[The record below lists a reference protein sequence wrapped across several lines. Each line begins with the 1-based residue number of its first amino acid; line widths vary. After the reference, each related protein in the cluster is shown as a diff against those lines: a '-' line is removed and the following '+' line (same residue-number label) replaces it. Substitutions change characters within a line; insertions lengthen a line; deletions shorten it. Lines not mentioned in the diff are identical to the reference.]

1 MPLYLRQIRSTES
14 DEKIKN
20 LFSQNASD
28 FSIAL
33 CRISREVDKQLFKVT
48 IKGYLISLKENKS
61 ANKDLVFKERR
72 RCL

>member
-28 FSIAL
+28 LPIDL
-33 CRISREVDKQLFKVT
+33 CQISREVDKLLFKLR
-48 IKGYLISLKENKS
+48 KEYLIFVKDSKS
-61 ANKDLVFKERR
+61 ANKDFIF
-72 RCL
+72 